1 MDEPAKMAAMES
13 WLDEVCAALEVD
25 RSAVAG
31 VTPAVLDLVGDVA
44 HGPSRPAAPLT
55 ASAMGLAAGSPA
67 AGDGDLAAR
76 VSLVLAR
83 LEPLL
88 ARYRG

>member
-13 WLDEVCAALEVD
+13 WLDEVCAALEV
-25 RSAVAG
+25 
-31 VTPAVLDLVGDVA
+31 VGDVA

-55 ASAMGLAAGSPA
+55 AFAVGLAAGSPR

-76 VSLVLAR
+76 VPLVLAR